1 MSKGKSITLLSII
14 SVIMAAFL
22 ALAFIRFP
30 IGVKDYNS
38 LLGAIKLDY
47 DMAGG
52 VAYTL
57 TIHEDN
63 EKEVKNVD
71 SVIDSIESRLDA
83 LGYTTYVVK
92 PIENANKAEADQ
104 NNDIK
109 TDKQIRIEVAD
120 SAEVDS
126 AISAVVAYGDL
137 KFYGGTS
144 ENPTTSIMEDIQFIK
159 DASYYGQTENG
170 HILTFELSE
179 EGRTAI
185 LNEIAD
191 SSTYYLKMTCGV
203 DEHGDE
209 IALINSQFDKSILD
223 NNNHV
228 LSLSVSSAESAK
240 QMALL
245 MTEGG
250 IDYRYE
256 ISESVAITSPYGQDI
271 GLKSVIAIVALVV
284 VAIALI
290 VLAYKG
296 LSVMLSLAILAFI
309 LIEGWML
316 IAIPG
321 VVVSMGSVA
330 GIIASIIICILSLVV
345 LAQRVKDEF
354 ATTEKTAKASITK
367 GFNKAILPT
376 VNLHVVSGMIVLTLF
391 IFAKGFVK
399 AFAITC
405 GIGIVVSL
413 LSCLVFTRMFNSLV
427 LPLVKDKEKFL
438 GFEKLGQKVKAEV

>member
-14 SVIMAAFL
+14 SVIMAVFL

-92 PIENANKAEADQ
+92 PIENANKAEADK

-109 TDKQIRIEVAD
+109 TDKQIRIEIAD

-191 SSTYYLKMTCGV
+191 SSAYYLKMTCGV

>member
-1 MSKGKSITLLSII
+1 MSRAKSITLLSIV
-14 SVIMAAFL
+14 SVIMAVFL
-22 ALAFIRFP
+22 AFAFIRFP

-38 LLGAIKLDY
+38 LLGAVKLDY

-71 SVIDSIESRLDA
+71 SVIDTIESRLDA

-92 PIENANKAEADQ
+92 PIENANKTQADQ
-104 NNDIK
+104 ANGIK
-109 TDKQIRIEVAD
+109 SDKQIRIEIVDSAEAD
-120 SAEVDS
+120 SA
-126 AISAVVAYGDL
+126 INAVVAYGEL

-144 ENPTTSIMEDIQFIK
+144 EDPTVRIMEDVQFIK
-159 DASYYGQTENG
+159 DASYYGLTENG
-170 HILTFELSE
+170 HMLTFELTE

-185 LNEIAD
+185 LDEIGD
-191 SSTYYLKMTCGV
+191 SSAYYLKMTCGV

-228 LSLSVSSAESAK
+228 LSMTVSSEESAK

-250 IDYRYE
+250 IDYKYE
-256 ISESVAITSPYGQDI
+256 VSEAVAISSPYGQDI

-290 VLAYKG
+290 VVAYKG
-296 LSVMLSLAILAFI
+296 LSAMLSLALLAFI

-321 VVVSMGSVA
+321 IVVSMGSVA
-330 GIIASIIICILSLVV
+330 GIIASTIICILSLVV
-345 LAQRVKDEF
+345 LAQRIKDEF
-354 ATTEKTAKASITK
+354 ATTEKTAKASISK

-376 VNLHVVSGMIVLTLF
+376 VNLHVVSGVIALTLF

-405 GIGIVVSL
+405 GVGIVVSL
-413 LSCLVFTRMFNSLV
+413 LACLVFTRMFNSLV

-438 GFEKLGQKVKAEV
+438 GFEKIGQKEMV